1 MDPKSKTLPSKHSY
15 GKRKCGTKL
24 IGKKKLSFNNIAK
37 KNENLM
43 KIETKIQIQDEGQ
56 INE

>member
-24 IGKKKLSFNNIAK
+24 IGKKKLSFNNTAK

-43 KIETKIQIQDEGQ
+43 KIETKI
-56 INE
+56 